1 MFKKLLILLSF
12 AAAAA
17 SAKPV
22 LTVYTYSS
30 FNTQWGAGPGL
41 KAAFEKVC
49 DCEVKYVALDHGV
62 MILNRL
68 RQEGEQNG
76 ADVIIG
82 IDNTLMQTALD
93 TGLFAPSG
101 VDTSKLKLPDGWTD
115 PVFVP
120 FDYGWFS
127 FVYDK
132 TRLKNPPRSLHE
144 LVESQEPWT
153 VIYSDPR
160 VSTPGQGFMLWMQKV
175 FGDDAPAAWEKLAKK
190 TVTVTKGSSEAYSL
204 FSKGES
210 DMALY
215 YSTSPAYQL
224 MKENEDIYAAAL
236 FDEGHY
242 LQVEV
247 AARTRTSK
255 QPELAQ
261 KFLEFLITPAFQE
274 NIATTNWVYPAG
286 DVTLP
291 EAFAKLPRPAKTL
304 QFTPDEVQKN
314 RPQWIE
320 QWQKAVSQ

>member
-1 MFKKLLILLSF
+1 M
-12 AAAAA
+12 
-17 SAKPV
+17 
-22 LTVYTYSS
+22 
-30 FNTQWGAGPGL
+30 
-41 KAAFEKVC
+41 
-49 DCEVKYVALDHGV
+49 
-62 MILNRL
+62 
-68 RQEGEQNG
+68 
-76 ADVIIG
+76 
-82 IDNTLMQTALD
+82 
-93 TGLFAPSG
+93 
-101 VDTSKLKLPDGWTD
+101 
-115 PVFVP
+115 
-120 FDYGWFS
+120 
-127 FVYDK
+127 
-132 TRLKNPPRSLHE
+132 
-144 LVESQEPWT
+144 
-153 VIYSDPR
+153 
-160 VSTPGQGFMLWMQKV
+160 

-224 MKENEDIYAAAL
+224 MKENKDIYAAAL

-274 NIATTNWVYPAG
+274 NIATTNWMYPAG

-291 EAFAKLPRPAKTL
+291 EAFAKLPRPQKSL

>member
-120 FDYGWFS
+120 YDYGWFS

-224 MKENEDIYAAAL
+224 MKTSTPPPSSMKGIICRWKSPRAPAPASSRSWRRNSSSSSSRPLSRKTSPPPTGSIRRAMSRCRRRSPNCR
-236 FDEGHY
+236 
-242 LQVEV
+242 VRRSRCSSP
-247 AARTRTSK
+247 RTRC
-255 QPELAQ
+255 
-261 KFLEFLITPAFQE
+261 
-274 NIATTNWVYPAG
+274 
-286 DVTLP
+286 
-291 EAFAKLPRPAKTL
+291 RKTVRSGL
-304 QFTPDEVQKN
+304 SN
-314 RPQWIE
+314 GRRR
-320 QWQKAVSQ
+320 